1 MSTKSF
7 GAFRERLATD
17 GALRD
22 EMSRVLGSDGSPEAL
37 VAFAK
42 ARGYDVDLGEVKSAF
57 EQLSDE
63 ELDAVA
69 GGTAKL
75 MLACA
80 SGQHFKEAV
89 ITNRG

>member
-1 MSTKSF
+1 MSTRSF
-7 GAFRERLATD
+7 GAFKEKLAAD
-17 GALRD
+17 AALRD
-22 EMSRVLGSDGSPEAL
+22 EMSSALGSEGSPEAL

-42 ARGYDVDLGEVKSAF
+42 ERGYDLDLGEVKSAF

-63 ELDAVA
+63 QLDAVA

-80 SGQHFKEAV
+80 SGQHFKEAT

>member
-7 GAFRERLATD
+7 GAFKEKLAAD
-17 GALRD
+17 PALRD
-22 EMSRVLGSDGSPEAL
+22 EMSRALGSGGSPEAL

-42 ARGYDVDLGEVKSAF
+42 ERGYDVDLGEVKTAF

-63 ELDAVA
+63 ELDSVA

-80 SGQHFKEAV
+80 SGQHIKEAV
-89 ITNRG
+89 ITSRG